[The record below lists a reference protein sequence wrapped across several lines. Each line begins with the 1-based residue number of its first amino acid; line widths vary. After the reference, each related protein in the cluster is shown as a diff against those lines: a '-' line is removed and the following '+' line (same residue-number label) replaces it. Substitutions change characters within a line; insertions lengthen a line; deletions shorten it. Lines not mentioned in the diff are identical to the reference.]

1 MRQWNAEIV
10 EYERMKA
17 YYAEQGQEPPYKSL
31 GAFRREARK
40 PREKQSDVFYSMRS
54 CIAEEKRTRK
64 KTLKNKN
71 RESIKRQNSREDQ
84 ELNSYQ
90 IPKEPVVR
98 QKKDLQQWE
107 KYDADYERFKSEE
120 PNITRDID
128 KISEELG
135 LPLIGREYRLKGKES
150 YDRKVRDKRLQSDY
164 RPLGDVVRY
173 TFEHKKKNA
182 PEDIRKTLAK
192 FREMGYN
199 IIKIDNKWKDNG
211 PYNGINVD
219 IVSPNGI
226 PIEVQFMTRNNY
238 DVKER
243 MHHYYEIA
251 RDSMTPEHIR
261 RAANKKIQELS
272 KLWERPE
279 RIEDV

>member
-1 MRQWNAEIV
+1 M
-10 EYERMKA
+10 
-17 YYAEQGQEPPYKSL
+17 P
-31 GAFRREARK
+31 
-40 PREKQSDVFYSMRS
+40 
-54 CIAEEKRTRK
+54 
-64 KTLKNKN
+64 
-71 RESIKRQNSREDQ
+71 
-84 ELNSYQ
+84 
-90 IPKEPVVR
+90 
-98 QKKDLQQWE
+98 
-107 KYDADYERFKSEE
+107 
-120 PNITRDID
+120 
-128 KISEELG
+128 
-135 LPLIGREYRLKGKES
+135 
-150 YDRKVRDKRLQSDY
+150 
-164 RPLGDVVRY
+164 
-173 TFEHKKKNA
+173 
-182 PEDIRKTLAK
+182 KTLAK